1 MAKIAWACNGNMA
14 ATAQFRIWGKAI
26 SDGLAAIGMIKTADT
41 GQIDWTT
48 VNKPAATTFAGYEV
62 WRFNDSLQSTVP
74 IFFNLSYGC
83 ANNPTHP
90 KLNMTVG
97 SGSDGSGN
105 ITGVQINTIGLIA
118 NGTATP
124 EDNSSKLSFM
134 ASDGSG
140 ISFIHQIDNSLSSI
154 RSIFIIDRFRNVDG
168 SPNNNG
174 FIIMYKY
181 GNETNMWTYYQD
193 RKTSLLNHGTISRGM
208 ALMPLDLTAGLS
220 LAISGTVYF
229 MPYNFIV
236 PGGSGIQRVK
246 MILCYAASDFGF
258 NSDQMITHLGASRKY
273 KTLGTNLGYCD
284 SRSQQYATAALWQE
298 D

>member
-1 MAKIAWACNGNMA
+1 MAKAAWTCNGNIA
-14 ATAQFRIWGKAI
+14 GTTQFRIWGKAI
-26 SDGLAAIGMIKTADT
+26 SDALTALGMIKTADT
-41 GQIDWTT
+41 GQIDWAT
-48 VNKPAATTFAGYEV
+48 VIKPLPNTIAGYEV

-74 IFFNLSYGC
+74 IFFNLSYGT
-83 ANNPTHP
+83 ANSGNHP
-90 KLNMTVG
+90 RLVITIG
-97 SGSDGSGN
+97 SNSDGAGV
-105 ITGVQINTIGLIA
+105 ITGLPASFTIVS
-118 NGTATP
+118 NGSSTP
-124 EDNSSKLSFM
+124 EDNSSRLSFM

-140 ISFIHQIDNSLSSI
+140 ISFIHQADNTLASI
-154 RSIFIIDRFRNVDG
+154 RSVFVIDRFRNIDG

-174 FIIMYKY
+174 YIIMLQI
-181 GNETNMWTYYQD
+181 GGQSFMTTYYQD
-193 RKTSLLNHGTISRGM
+193 KKTISLYNGSISRGM
-208 ALMPLDLTAGLS
+208 ALMPIDLTAGMSLS
-220 LAISGTVYF
+220 ISGTVYF

-273 KTLGTNLGYCD
+273 KTLGTNFGYCD